1 MLKVMELG
9 TEVILD
15 EGMETL
21 RETELGLQQRWKL
34 EMP

>member
-21 RETELGLQQRWKL
+21 RETELGLRQRWKL